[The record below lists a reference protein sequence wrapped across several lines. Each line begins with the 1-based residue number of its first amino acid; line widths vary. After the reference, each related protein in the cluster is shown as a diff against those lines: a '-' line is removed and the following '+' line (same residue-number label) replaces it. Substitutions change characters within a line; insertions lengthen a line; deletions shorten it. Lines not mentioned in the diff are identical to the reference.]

1 MARQSRSISIR
12 ESLHKL
18 FSPQLIRR
26 IARDTGAVQR
36 RRKVD
41 PVALFWTLVLGFDD
55 GDCRSI
61 AGLRRTY
68 AETTGKDLA
77 PSSFYKRFT
86 PALVAMLRFAVD
98 HALQLGLEVGEALKG
113 PMASFRG
120 LILLDS
126 TVLRLHDLLTPQ
138 YPGCRTTTAP
148 AAAKIHLAYCVR
160 GAGRTSIRL
169 TPERTP
175 DLRRVVIGPWA
186 RGQLFLFDLGYFSYE
201 LFASIQRRGGFFVTR
216 LKRHVNLEIVSVQRG
231 DRRHVRGTP
240 FRRWL
245 ERSHAPWI
253 DVTVAMPTRRCPS
266 GRWSAHEHQPMRIVG
281 RRQGDGGYELYLTN
295 VSGEQLFAED
305 VPAVYAARWEVELV
319 FKEWKSH
326 YRLDDLPSRKPQVV
340 EALLHASML
349 TLIVSRQLGNAIRA
363 RLDGEARRIRHHR
376 WACVFQ
382 SFASSLLWIAVR
394 SRRQSE
400 PIERSLAAIL
410 VREARDPNVSRQHLL
425 ERVAQ
430 RTHARSVHPKN
441 RNSYANLGP

>member
-12 ESLHKL
+12 ECLHNL

-26 IARDTGAVQR
+26 MSRESGAVQR

-41 PVALFWTLVLGFDD
+41 PVALFWTLVFGFDD
-55 GDCRSI
+55 GERRSI
-61 AGLRRTY
+61 SGLRRTY
-68 AETTGKDLA
+68 AETTGKQLA

-86 PALVAMLRFAVD
+86 PALVAMLRLAVD
-98 HALQLGLEVGEALKG
+98 HALQFGLDAGEALSG
-113 PMASFRG
+113 PMASFRD

-126 TVLRLHDLLTPQ
+126 TVLRLHDLLSPH

-148 AAAKIHLAYCVR
+148 SAAKIHLAYCVR
-160 GAGRTSIRL
+160 GAGRTSIRV
-169 TPERTP
+169 TPERTA
-175 DLRRVVIGPWA
+175 DLRTVVIDTWA

-201 LFASIQRRGGFFVTR
+201 LFASIQRHGGFFLTR
-216 LKRHVNLEIVSVQRG
+216 LKRHINLEIVSVERG
-231 DRRHVRGTP
+231 DRRQARGTP

-253 DVTVAMPTRRCPS
+253 DVTVSMPTRRCPS
-266 GRWSAHEHQPMRIVG
+266 GRWSAKERLTMRIVG
-281 RRQGDGGYELYLTN
+281 RRHENGSYELYVTN

-305 VPAVYAARWEVELV
+305 VPAIYAARWEIELV

-349 TLIVSRQLGNAIRA
+349 TLIVSRQLANAIRA
-363 RLDGEARRIRHHR
+363 RLDEEARRIRNHR
-376 WACVFQ
+376 WARVFN

-394 SRRQSE
+394 PRRQSE
-400 PIERSLAAIL
+400 PIERGLAAIL
-410 VREARDPNVSRQHLL
+410 IREARDPNVGRQHLL
-425 ERVAQ
+425 ERVAT
-430 RTHARSVHPKN
+430 RTHARSAQPRN